1 MAREVAQATLDLRD
15 AFDAFVAD
23 FEDEIRMQATKQNS
37 SSERRMRKLLRAF
50 TERVYIP
57 YRDAT
62 LGGGEESGGAA
73 VQPF

>member
-1 MAREVAQATLDLRD
+1 MARDVAQSTLDLRT
-15 AFDAFVAD
+15 AFDAFVTD

-62 LGGGEESGGAA
+62 LGQREDSD
-73 VQPF
+73 QPF